1 MRPAARRPLAFLAS
15 SCLILAACQV
25 GTGEAPTGADGSG
38 PVLAF
43 APDVPVS
50 VAPFDTVHADWK
62 QRLEELYVYVELEGD
77 YRGIGGALERA
88 DTAMRAQGLEAA
100 GPPFALYYDDPATVP
115 TDRLRARACFPVAA
129 PSTPDAPLAYD
140 VLDGATVVYAF
151 AAGPYPEVPRAYPG
165 LYAYLERIGWEERP
179 ESPVRE
185 VYLVNPASVDD
196 WDELVCEIQ
205 IAAQNKR

>member
-1 MRPAARRPLAFLAS
+1 MRPARSLLSILSTSLLVLS
-15 SCLILAACQV
+15 SCQSGYA
-25 GTGEAPTGADGSG
+25 EPPTGADGSR

-88 DTAMRAQGLEAA
+88 DSAMRAQGIEPS
-100 GPPFALYYDDPATVP
+100 GPPFALYYDDPAAVP
-115 TDRLRARACFPVAA
+115 VAQLRARACFPVAG
-129 PSTPDAPLAYD
+129 PTTPDDPLLYD

-151 AAGPYPEVPRAYPG
+151 ASGPYPEVPRAYPG
-165 LYAYLERIGWEERP
+165 LYGYLERIGWEERP
-179 ESPVRE
+179 DAPIRE
-185 VYLVNPASVDD
+185 VYLVNPAAVED
-196 WDELVCEIQ
+196 WGELVCEIQ
-205 IAAQNKR
+205 IPAQNKR